1 MGIKTAIPVE
11 EAKIREHLAQVEKNI
26 RNFRDR
32 IAEQRRRTETLS
44 ADGHPTDV
52 AEKTLKA
59 YQKTLEVM
67 VNLRKIITAELKNYR
82 ARRRSPN

>member
-1 MGIKTAIPVE
+1 ME
-11 EAKIREHLAQVEKNI
+11 ESKIREHLAQVEKNI

-32 IAEQRRRTETLS
+32 IAEQRRRTETLM

-67 VNLRKIITAELKNYR
+67 VNLREVIITELENHE
-82 ARRRSPN
+82 ARRRSSLR